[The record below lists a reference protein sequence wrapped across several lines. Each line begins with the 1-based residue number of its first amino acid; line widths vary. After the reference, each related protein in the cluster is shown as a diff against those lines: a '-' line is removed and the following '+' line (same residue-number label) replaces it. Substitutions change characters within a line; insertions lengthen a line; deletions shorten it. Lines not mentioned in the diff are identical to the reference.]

1 MGPATPT
8 VASTVATPTSMPTE
22 SCSRSSMSLMLLA
35 SVSPTLV
42 SPWPLS
48 TTALLPLLPLT
59 PPRLPRPRLPSLR
72 PTPPRRLLS
81 PPLPRGRRGR
91 LTLPFPTPPSPSTQ
105 DSLHTTPML
114 DLATLHTMLDLATLP
129 TTPTATDLDP
139 TTDEQ

>member
-1 MGPATPT
+1 MG
-8 VASTVATPTSMPTE
+8 
-22 SCSRSSMSLMLLA
+22 
-35 SVSPTLV
+35 

-48 TTALLPLLPLT
+48 TTALLPLPPLT

-105 DSLHTTPML
+105 ATLHTTPM
-114 DLATLHTMLDLATLP
+114 DLAMLHTMLDLDTLP